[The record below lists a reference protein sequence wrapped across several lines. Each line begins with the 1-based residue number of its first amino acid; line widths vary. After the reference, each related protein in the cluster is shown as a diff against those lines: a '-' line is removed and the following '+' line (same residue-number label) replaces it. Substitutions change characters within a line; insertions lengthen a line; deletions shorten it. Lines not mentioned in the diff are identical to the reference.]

1 MKAWM
6 LDTPSQPLALR
17 DQAQP
22 EPRRGTLLVR
32 VEAVPLLSYTRQYL
46 RGELPYAY
54 PPGPFS
60 PGTNGIGR
68 VIAVGEGVYGRYRA
82 GQRVALSPYWVADEA
97 LREPEQALI
106 GLTAISPGSDA
117 MLADFPHGTLREAAE
132 FPASTVFP
140 LDGLDALPS
149 AQLAALGKLVVPFG
163 GLRRGRLAAGET
175 VIVNGAAGA
184 FGSAAVLDALALGAS
199 RVVAVGRRA
208 AALAPIAERAGTRVV
223 TVALSGDAAR
233 DIAAIREASG
243 GGADLA
249 FDMVGHATD
258 PHATLACL
266 RSLRRNGRM
275 VLMGSM
281 ECDLPLS
288 YGEMLIHNWEVMG
301 HFMYS
306 GADYRAL
313 IALAASGQ
321 LPLDAVEVERYP
333 FGQLEA
339 AIDAAAGAE
348 GLRCIVVDAVDVVD
362 VDA

>member
-6 LDTPSQPLALR
+6 LDRPGQPLALR
-17 DQAQP
+17 EVPQP
-22 EPRRGTLLVR
+22 EPRRGALLVG
-32 VEAVPLLSYTRQYL
+32 VEAVPLLSYTRQYVE
-46 RGELPYAY
+46 GKLPYGY

-68 VIAVGEGVYGRYRA
+68 VLAIGEGVYGYRA

-97 LREPEQALI
+97 LREPAQALL
-106 GLTAISPGSDA
+106 GLTAISPDSA
-117 MLADFPHGTLREAAE
+117 PMLADFPHGTLREAVE
-132 FPASTVFP
+132 LPASTVFP
-140 LDGLDALPS
+140 LDGLDDAPS

-175 VIVNGAAGA
+175 VVVNGAAGA

-208 AALAPIAERAGTRVV
+208 AALAPLAELGGGRVATV
-223 TVALSGDAAR
+223 TLSGDSAR
-233 DIAAIREASG
+233 DSEAIRAAAG

-258 PHATLACL
+258 PNATLAAL

-281 ECDLPLS
+281 EVDLPIA
-288 YGEMLIHNWEVMG
+288 YREMLINNWELMG

-313 IALAASGQ
+313 IALVRAGQ
-321 LPLDAVEVERYP
+321 LSLDAIKTERYP
-333 FGQLEA
+333 FVALEA
-339 AIDAAAGAE
+339 AIDAAERAQGLSCVTVCLGA
-348 GLRCIVVDAVDVVD
+348 A
-362 VDA
+362 

>member
-1 MKAWM
+1 MQAWM
-6 LDTPSQPLALR
+6 LDRPGQPLALR
-17 DQAQP
+17 DVPQP
-22 EPRRGTLLVR
+22 EPRRGALLVA

-46 RGELPYAY
+46 EGKLPYGY

-68 VIAVGEGVYGRYRA
+68 VLAAGEGVYGYRP

-97 LREPEQALI
+97 LREPAQALL
-106 GLTAISPGSDA
+106 GLTAISPDSA
-117 MLADFPHGTLREAAE
+117 PMLADFPHGTLREAVE
-132 FPASTVFP
+132 LPASTVFP
-140 LDGLDALPS
+140 LDGLDDVPS
-149 AQLAALGKLVVPFG
+149 ARLAALGKLVVPFG

-175 VIVNGAAGA
+175 VVVNGAAGA

-208 AALAPIAERAGTRVV
+208 AALEPLAALGARVA
-223 TVALSGDAAR
+223 TIALSGDGAR
-233 DIAAIREASG
+233 DCDAIRAAAG

-258 PHATLACL
+258 PGATLATL

-281 ECDLPLS
+281 EVDLPIT
-288 YGEMLIHNWEVMG
+288 YREMLINNWELMG

-313 IALAASGQ
+313 IALVRSGQ
-321 LPLDAVEVERYP
+321 LPLDAIEIERYA
-333 FGQLEA
+333 FDALEA
-339 AIDAAAGAE
+339 AIDAAADAQ
-348 GLRCIVVDAVDVVD
+348 GLACVTVCMP
-362 VDA
+362 

>member
-6 LDTPSQPLALR
+6 LDTPGQPLALR
-17 DQAQP
+17 DEARP

-32 VEAVPLLSYTRQYL
+32 MEAVPLLSYTRQYVQG
-46 RGELPYAY
+46 RLPYAY

-68 VIAVGEGVYGRYRA
+68 VIAAGEGVYGGYRP

-97 LREPEQALI
+97 VREPEQALI
-106 GLTAISPGSDA
+106 GLTAISPGSAA

-132 FPASTVFP
+132 FPASTVFS
-140 LDGLDALPS
+140 LDGLDAVPS

-184 FGSAAVLDALALGAS
+184 FGSAAVLGALALGAS

-208 AALAPIAERAGTRVV
+208 AALESIAARAGKRV
-223 TVALSGDAAR
+223 TTLALSGDAAR
-233 DIAAIREASG
+233 DIAAIRAASD

-258 PHATLACL
+258 PDATLACL
-266 RSLRRNGRM
+266 RGLRRNGRM

-281 ECDLPLS
+281 ECELPVS
-288 YGEMLIHNWEVMG
+288 YREMLLNNWELIG

-306 GADYRAL
+306 GADYRTL

-321 LPLDAVEVERYP
+321 LTLDAVEVERYP
-333 FGQLEA
+333 LGQLET
-339 AIDAAAGAE
+339 AIDAAAAAE
-348 GLRCIVVDAVDVVD
+348 GLRCIVVGEA
-362 VDA
+362 AGEA

>member
-6 LDTPSQPLALR
+6 LDAPGQPLALR
-17 DQAQP
+17 DEAQP

-46 RGELPYAY
+46 QGRLPYAY

-68 VIAVGEGVYGRYRA
+68 VVAVGEGVYGGYRA

-106 GLTAISPGSDA
+106 GLTAISPGSA
-117 MLADFPHGTLREAAE
+117 PMLTDFPHGTLREAAE

-140 LDGLDALPS
+140 LDSLDAFS
-149 AQLAALGKLVVPFG
+149 STQLAALGKLIVPFG

-184 FGSAAVLDALALGAS
+184 FGSAAILGALALGAS

-208 AALAPIAERAGTRVV
+208 AALEAIAQRAGTRVA

-249 FDMVGHATD
+249 FDMVGNATD
-258 PHATLACL
+258 PQATLACL

-281 ECDLPLS
+281 ECELPVA
-288 YGEMLIHNWEVMG
+288 YGEMLINNWELIG

-321 LPLDAVEVERYP
+321 LPLDAVAVERYA
-333 FGQLEA
+333 FAQLET
-339 AIDAAAGAE
+339 AIDAAAAAE
-348 GLRCIVVDAVDVVD
+348 GLRCVVVGKEVEEA
-362 VDA
+362 

>member
-6 LDTPSQPLALR
+6 LDQPGQPLALR
-17 DQAQP
+17 DAPQP
-22 EPRRGTLLVR
+22 VARRGALLVG
-32 VEAVPLLSYTRQYL
+32 VEAVPLLSYTRQYVEGKL
-46 RGELPYAY
+46 AYGY

-68 VIAVGEGVYGRYRA
+68 VLAVGEGVYGYRE

-97 LREPEQALI
+97 LREPAQALL
-106 GLTAISPGSDA
+106 GLTAISPDSA
-117 MLADFPHGTLREAAE
+117 PMLADYPHGTLREVVE

-140 LDGLDALPS
+140 LDGLDHIPS

-163 GLRRGRLAAGET
+163 GLRRGRLAAGEI
-175 VIVNGAAGA
+175 VVVNGAAGA
-184 FGSAAVLDALALGAS
+184 FGSAAVLDALALGAG
-199 RVVAVGRRA
+199 RVVALGRRA
-208 AALAPIAERAGTRVV
+208 SALAPLGALGGGRVA
-223 TVALSGDAAR
+223 TVVLSGEPAHDVE
-233 DIAAIREASG
+233 AIRAAAN

-258 PHATLACL
+258 PNATLAAL

-281 ECDLPLS
+281 EVDLPIT
-288 YGEMLIHNWEVMG
+288 YREMLINNWELMG

-313 IALAASGQ
+313 IALVRSG
-321 LPLDAVEVERYP
+321 LVPLDAIELERHP
-333 FGQLEA
+333 FEALET
-339 AIDAAAGAE
+339 AIDAAEKAE
-348 GLRCIVVDAVDVVD
+348 GLTCVTVCMS
-362 VDA
+362 

>member
-6 LDTPSQPLALR
+6 LDAPGQPLALR
-17 DQAQP
+17 DEPQP
-22 EPRRGTLLVR
+22 TPRRGTVLVR

-46 RGELPYAY
+46 QGKLPYGY

-68 VIAVGEGVYGRYRA
+68 VIAVGEGVYGAYRA
-82 GQRVALSPYWVADEA
+82 GQRVALSPYWIADEA
-97 LREPEQALI
+97 QREPEQALI
-106 GLTAISPGSDA
+106 GLTAISAGSA
-117 MLADFPHGTLREAAE
+117 PMLADFPHGTLREAAE
-132 FPASTVFP
+132 FPASTVFA
-140 LDGLDALPS
+140 LDGLDALSS

-184 FGSAAVLDALALGAS
+184 FGSAAVLGALALGAS

-208 AALAPIAERAGTRVV
+208 AALAPIAERAGSRVA
-223 TVALSGDAAR
+223 TVALSGDSAR

-258 PHATLACL
+258 PNATLASL

-281 ECDLPLS
+281 ECELPLS
-288 YGEMLIHNWEVMG
+288 YREMLLNNWEVMG

-333 FGQLEA
+333 FREIET
-339 AIDAAAGAE
+339 AIDAAAAAE
-348 GLRCIVVDAVDVVD
+348 GLRCVVVGEA
-362 VDA
+362 